1 MGTVVGIGVDV
12 VDLARFARTL
22 ERTPTVRDRLFTAA
36 ESGLSVESLAARFA
50 AKEALMKALRV
61 PQALPWH
68 DIEIVTDAVG
78 APDYRLTGA
87 AADLVGGD
95 RAHLSLSHDTSVA
108 TAFVVLERCHEL
120 GESPC

>member
-1 MGTVVGIGVDV
+1 M
-12 VDLARFARTL
+12 
-22 ERTPTVRDRLFTAA
+22 
-36 ESGLSVESLAARFA
+36 LSVESLAARFA

-78 APDYRLTGA
+78 APDYRLSGA

-108 TAFVVLERCHEL
+108 TAFVVLERDHERCNTL
-120 GESPC
+120 GEAPC